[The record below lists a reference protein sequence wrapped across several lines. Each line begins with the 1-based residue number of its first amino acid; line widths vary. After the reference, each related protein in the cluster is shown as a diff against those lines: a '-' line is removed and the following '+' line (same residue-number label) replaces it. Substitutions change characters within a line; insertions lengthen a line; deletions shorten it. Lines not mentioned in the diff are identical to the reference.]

1 MEDTWLY
8 IRLIDSNGYTYY
20 KHTASV
26 WLCTLHGSSCKE
38 RRCKASLRQ
47 LSAGFLPGKHR
58 HDHDPKVGKVRAQRI
73 EALVREEAH
82 CNLLKPVSAIV
93 NEVSK
98 FASNYSFCLAFFK
111 D

>member
-1 MEDTWLY
+1 MVVQGSL
-8 IRLIDSNGYTYY
+8 LIDSNGYTYY
-20 KHTASV
+20 KKTASI
-26 WLCTLHGSSCKE
+26 WLCTLHGTSSKE
-38 RRCKASLRQ
+38 RRCNASLRQ
-47 LSAGFLPGKHR
+47 LGAGFLPGKHR